1 MIIKEFSR
9 MATALNEEIN
19 VFQRLNGYVAIF
31 MGKGC
36 VINQLSTRD
45 GKIQYFDAKLDLEKL
60 LKDNAYRGTVHYFES
75 QSFTT
80 IQ

>member
-1 MIIKEFSR
+1 MVIKEFSK
-9 MATALNEEIN
+9 MATVLNEEIK
-19 VFQRLNGYVAIF
+19 VFQRINGYVALF

-36 VINQLSTRD
+36 VINQLSTKD

-60 LKDNAYRGTVHYFES
+60 LKDNSYRGTVHYFES
-75 QSFTT
+75 QGFTT

>member
-1 MIIKEFSR
+1 MIIKDFSR
-9 MATALNEEIN
+9 MATAMNEEIS
-19 VFQRLNGYVAIF
+19 VFQRMNGYVAIF

-36 VINQLSTRD
+36 VINQLSTKD

-60 LKDNAYRGTVHYFES
+60 LKKNAFKGNVHYFES